1 MEGQDGQGKVS
12 SDLTQEL
19 GGLSFSAG
27 TGEDPLCDW
36 LLCHWVLG
44 LPSVIEKFRPALSS
58 L

>member
-1 MEGQDGQGKVS
+1 MEGQDRQGKVS

-44 LPSVIEKFRPALSS
+44 LPSVIEKFRPALS
-58 L
+58 